1 MDEIATFA
9 RERIEK
15 GSKSFAMAARLFD
28 GDMRASVYMLYAW
41 CRRCDD
47 EIDGQELGFAAAGPA
62 PPIARRLAAIEEK
75 TRAALAGEACEPE
88 FIALARVMRRHGIPD
103 WLPLEHLQ
111 GFAMDAA
118 ATSYRSLDDTLKY
131 CWHVAGAVGVMMA
144 MVMGARD
151 RDVLLRACDLGVAF
165 QLTNIARDVVA
176 DAASGRVYLP
186 ADWLAAEALSPRD
199 VADPECRAAVHRVTT
214 RLLAVADDYYRSAT
228 HGLAALPPRAA
239 LAIGAARSVY
249 RSIGCLVRR
258 RGAAAWDRRA
268 IVGPAGKAGAVVS
281 GAGLAL
287 WARIAACLGPAPER
301 PKLYSPAALDR
312 L

>member
-1 MDEIATFA
+1 MDEIASFA
-9 RERIEK
+9 RQRIEK

-28 GDMRASVYMLYAW
+28 ADMRASVYMLYAW

-47 EIDGQELGFAAAGPA
+47 EIDGQELGFAATGSA
-62 PPIARRLAAIEEK
+62 PPIAARLAMIEEK

-88 FIALARVMRRHGIPD
+88 FVALARVMRQHRIPD
-103 WLPLEHLQ
+103 WLPFEHLA

-144 MVMGARD
+144 MVMGARG
-151 RDVLLRACDLGVAF
+151 RDVLLRASDLGIAF

-176 DAASGRVYLP
+176 DARSGRVYLP
-186 ADWLAAEALSPRD
+186 SDWLAAEALTPGD
-199 VADPECRAAVHRVTT
+199 VGDPQNRAAVHRVTT
-214 RLLAVADDYYRSAT
+214 RLLAEADDYYGSAT

-239 LAIGAARSVY
+239 VAIGAARSVY

-258 RGAAAWDRRA
+258 RGAAAWDARA
-268 IVGPAGKAGAVVS
+268 IVGPAGKAGAVLS
-281 GAGLAL
+281 GAGLAA
-287 WARIAACLGPAPER
+287 WSRIAASLRPAPER
-301 PKLYSPAALDR
+301 PGLYSPAALDR